1 MTFFQIWI
9 PLIHPYSSSIWGTP
23 AFSIFRKGKRHR
35 SLLFYEKEKDILYL
49 LNLWERTESHP
60 SQKSRMLSPRRVAKA
75 VDGSKYRCRVIFNIR
90 ERPKKIRPFTE
101 ESLSHNNRVFS
112 REYPIPNRVEPVGQ
126 ALTQRKELK
135 KWQSCPRRFWYL
147 VEPKADAQKKQ
158 SEAYFKI
165 LTGDSILSSLFAAV
179 NEISA
184 GLAPRLSHRLSIKN
198 ISWIEIT
205 GPCPIL
211 CWVVE
216 KPK

>member
-1 MTFFQIWI
+1 
-9 PLIHPYSSSIWGTP
+9 
-23 AFSIFRKGKRHR
+23 
-35 SLLFYEKEKDILYL
+35 
-49 LNLWERTESHP
+49 
-60 SQKSRMLSPRRVAKA
+60 MLSPRRRVAKA

-135 KWQSCPRRFWYL
+135 KLQSCPRRFSL
-147 VEPKADAQKKQ
+147 IFGRTKSGCSKKAIRGLLQN
-158 SEAYFKI
+158 YNWRFY
-165 LTGDSILSSLFAAV
+165 TFFSICL
-179 NEISA
+179 SA

-211 CWVVE
+211 C
-216 KPK
+216 

>member
-1 MTFFQIWI
+1 MQA
-9 PLIHPYSSSIWGTP
+9 S
-23 AFSIFRKGKRHR
+23 KRATYA
-35 SLLFYEKEKDILYL
+35 S
-49 LNLWERTESHP
+49 ESHP

-135 KWQSCPRRFWYL
+135 SYKAVPAAFHWYL

-158 SEAYFKI
+158 SEAYFQI
-165 LTGDSILSSLFAAV
+165 LTGDSILSSLWEKEV
-179 NEISA
+179 TSRNYICRTIM
-184 GLAPRLSHRLSIKN
+184 LRMRPRTDAKSKNARNLILGALVDWDSDSSLDLSHSGSLRPFFKAGKRRRN
-198 ISWIEIT
+198 
-205 GPCPIL
+205 PA
-211 CWVVE
+211 
-216 KPK
+216 